1 MLYEDYRNQGF
12 VALAINL
19 SEDMEIVRSYAR
31 QNTNPYLRDN
41 GTVWGIYRQNGYIP
55 LNYVVDADG
64 VVRFFQEGFN
74 ENLIRQVIEQ
84 YLPGQIEHDV
94 GVMGI
99 AAPTGTLDSGVV
111 VTPRCSVFN
120 YASNT
125 ETYPV
130 RLRIGTEYDTTVTV
144 ADHAPGTMRHVQF
157 PDWSPRMRGQSAV
170 TCTTEL
176 DGDAVGS
183 NNRQHLSITVNVY
196 DLAVTAI
203 LAPADSVDS
212 GASVTP
218 MVEVVNNGTL
228 QDMAKV
234 KFFIGPGYVE
244 STNVVLAAG
253 RCDTASLRAWVPL
266 ELGTF
271 AMRCTVGS
279 FRPDMNLSNN
289 LLTGQVRVVRM
300 SGIEEQLV
308 RTPKLSLSS
317 VPGPGRSHFVIS
329 YSIPGPAN
337 VRLEVYSASGSLV
350 RTLCSGFEP
359 AGAGKVV
366 WDGRDNQ
373 GRLLS
378 RGAYFCRLRT
388 GPCQATNK
396 LTIIE

>member
-1 MLYEDYRNQGF
+1 MYEDYRNQGF

-19 SEDMEIVRSYAR
+19 SEDMAVVRSYAR

-55 LNYVVDADG
+55 LNYVVDPDG
-64 VVRFFQEGFN
+64 VIRFFQEGFN
-74 ENLIRQVIEQ
+74 EAVIRQVIEQ

-94 GVMGI
+94 GVVGI

-120 YASNT
+120 YASNV

-144 ADHAPGTMRHVQF
+144 VSHQPGTMRHVEF
-157 PDWSPRMRGQSAV
+157 PDWSPRVRGQSAV

-183 NNRQHLSITVNVY
+183 NNRQRLNITVNVY

-212 GASVTP
+212 GVAVVP
-218 MVEVVNNGTL
+218 RVEVRNNGTL

-234 KFFIGPGYVE
+234 RFFIGTSYVE
-244 STNVVLAAG
+244 STTVVLAAG
-253 RCDTASLRAWVPL
+253 HCDTASLRAWTPL

-271 AMRCTVGS
+271 AMRCTVGA

-289 LLTGQVRVVRM
+289 LLTGQVRVVRV
-300 SGIEEQLV
+300 SGIEERPQAA
-308 RTPKLSLSS
+308 K
-317 VPGPGRSHFVIS
+317 PGRFEARPNPARRSVAVE
-329 YSIPGPAN
+329 YSLHRDGL
-337 VRLEVYSASGSLV
+337 VSLEVYSAAGSLV
-350 RTLCSGFEP
+350 RVLRSGSEQT
-359 AGAGKVV
+359 GTHRVC
-366 WDGRDNQ
+366 WDGRDDQ
-373 GRLLS
+373 GRPAGP
-378 RGAYFCRLRT
+378 GAYYLRLAAADGTR
-388 GPCQATNK
+388 
-396 LTIIE
+396 IIRLSLLN